1 MRVVKLFA
9 SDLDGTLLNA
19 LHKTDPVILASLRR
33 LRAAGAH
40 FSIATGRTLRSNR
53 ERADGSLPLR
63 STLTSPM
70 PRQ

>member
-40 FSIATGRTLRSNR
+40 EVFASMA
-53 ERADGSLPLR
+53 ELPAR
-63 STLTSPM
+63 WAM
-70 PRQ
+70 R